1 MNKSAALLA
10 LGLTGG
16 LLLAAGCTQATEPT
30 RTQSP
35 APAETVA
42 PSPTPDVRDELVAA
56 LERSQ
61 GVAYR
66 YAVRGSLPKGKSV
79 EGSGALDLKRQRFQT
94 TISVTGGENPS
105 AGSRIVV
112 GTDSYQRPSDDGEW
126 VHVDLNRVEP
136 DDLFV
141 GFDWAD
147 PIGMKAFTASIFSA
161 QRTGTHTYTG
171 RFRPGGTGIKSFLP
185 VGAPSIVTIAMPLSP
200 FTITTDDQGW
210 VTSIEV
216 ELTPSDGPKL
226 TTTTTMS
233 DHGKPL
239 KINAPARSV
248 EAADFYYRE

>member
-1 MNKSAALLA
+1 MKLSAALLA

-16 LLLAAGCTQATEPT
+16 LLFAAGCTQATEPT
-30 RTQSP
+30 RTESP

-61 GVAYR
+61 GAAHR
-66 YAVRGSLPKGKSV
+66 YAVRGSLPEGKSV
-79 EGSGALDLKRQRFQT
+79 EASGAFDPKQQRFQA
-94 TISVTGGENPS
+94 TISVTGGEKPS
-105 AGSRIVV
+105 AGSRVVV
-112 GTDSYQRPSDDGEW
+112 GTDSYQRPSDDEEW
-126 VHVDLNRVEP
+126 VHVDLTRVEP
-136 DDLFV
+136 DDIFV

-147 PIGMKAFTASIFSA
+147 PTGMKAFTASIFSA
-161 QRTGTHTYTG
+161 QRTNTHTYTG
-171 RFRPGGTGIKSFLP
+171 QFRPDGSSIKPYLP
-185 VGAPSIVTIAMPLSP
+185 VGAPSIVTIAMPPSP

-248 EAADFYYRE
+248 EAADFYYRD